1 MSEMLKSAHE
11 LIRKS
16 AKKINLTPKQIE
28 RIISIDRL
36 LTVSIP
42 VKMDDGSS
50 KIFTGFRSQHNNARG
65 PYKGG
70 LRFHPSVSPDEA
82 RALST
87 LMSIKCAVVDIPY
100 GGGKGGVIVDPRKLS
115 EKEFEHLVR
124 GYIDKIADIIGPE
137 VDIPAPDVGVSAKVI
152 DWMVDEYQKITNT
165 DTIASF
171 TGKSVTSGGSYGREA
186 STGRGGAIIT
196 KALLQKDS
204 GLVRAN
210 PHVHVQGFGN
220 VGYWYARIIREYGW
234 RVSGLSDSRA
244 AILTHAEEGFDIE
257 LTAQRKASEGSLGGM
272 YCVDGTCH
280 ENLGKNISHDEFI
293 SQPVDILALAAL
305 EDTITIKNVDNIQT
319 KIIVELANGPITE
332 EAYEVLVKRGVVV
345 VPDVLA
351 NAGGVVVS
359 YLEWLQSKKHEQWP
373 EEEVNKKLEEIM
385 LKAFDEVWNYS
396 IEHKQPM
403 KASAVQLALKRIA
416 QAI

>member
-16 AKKINLTPKQIE
+16 AKKINLTSKQIE

-165 DTIASF
+165 DTIASL
-171 TGKSVTSGGSYGREA
+171 TGKSVISGGSYGRGA
-186 STGRGGAIIT
+186 SSGRCGHI
-196 KALLQKDS
+196 
-204 GLVRAN
+204 
-210 PHVHVQGFGN
+210 
-220 VGYWYARIIREYGW
+220 
-234 RVSGLSDSRA
+234 
-244 AILTHAEEGFDIE
+244 
-257 LTAQRKASEGSLGGM
+257 
-272 YCVDGTCH
+272 
-280 ENLGKNISHDEFI
+280 
-293 SQPVDILALAAL
+293 
-305 EDTITIKNVDNIQT
+305 
-319 KIIVELANGPITE
+319 
-332 EAYEVLVKRGVVV
+332 
-345 VPDVLA
+345 
-351 NAGGVVVS
+351 
-359 YLEWLQSKKHEQWP
+359 
-373 EEEVNKKLEEIM
+373 
-385 LKAFDEVWNYS
+385 
-396 IEHKQPM
+396 
-403 KASAVQLALKRIA
+403 
-416 QAI
+416 